1 LWTTGI
7 RATAEPP
14 TYSLNSIFAA
24 SPRSLDAVDRP
35 SVIFDFDGQD
45 EANAHWIEV
54 GQKLKAIDRNLF
66 KDWKRWTDGFQSS
79 YKCTVI
85 WNYFAPRCCDV
96 HSASYS
102 GIRDTLL
109 KLLRPGINYKKVFE
123 RQCLKKWLKMEKQA
137 EEQELEHGVKEI
149 VVAEF
154 KRRDARRTDLGKTK
168 EQLSELRRGKNK
180 SNDPQS
186 FRRNARQTDAGKSQK
201 EIKKFLETREFDD
214 MNEERL
220 KTETMENMEL
230 DKSDMRSILKEVRL
244 ISFILYR
251 SISTC
256 RGRG

>member
-1 LWTTGI
+1 M
-7 RATAEPP
+7 
-14 TYSLNSIFAA
+14 
-24 SPRSLDAVDRP
+24 DAVDRP

-137 EEQELEHGVKEI
+137 E
-149 VVAEF
+149 
-154 KRRDARRTDLGKTK
+154 
-168 EQLSELRRGKNK
+168 
-180 SNDPQS
+180 
-186 FRRNARQTDAGKSQK
+186 
-201 EIKKFLETREFDD
+201 
-214 MNEERL
+214 
-220 KTETMENMEL
+220 
-230 DKSDMRSILKEVRL
+230 
-244 ISFILYR
+244 
-251 SISTC
+251 
-256 RGRG
+256 